1 MANDSKQEFRW
12 NPVLG
17 TDCRTLEF
25 RNVSGD
31 ELEKIVR
38 SQRLNDEAIKELADE
53 IGVLK
58 ADEKEYELDEDDKVD
73 PDKRLLEVFEYW
85 QAYQSGSDKDG
96 NDTWSIQ
103 VVETHVLQNGKI
115 IEKPQDPSKDNM
127 NLTPLEAIGKLA
139 AFESVALSDP
149 EIYEL
154 AGTADGKTAESSRAE
169 MGEEHF
175 RVFGE
180 REGLLF
186 DDEDLTPF
194 QRKNER
200 VLPLG
205 GQFEKK
211 ARKAADERWK
221 EGREQ
226 IANATVDAQ
235 SLLDSV
241 VANAPKTATIDR
253 VLQSYKAVEILDQF
267 ANNVESA
274 RRNMQSYID
283 RYEHKNQGE
292 YIENAIES
300 LVNKKTGALGVLG
313 KLKSERILRDTTE
326 FERFVK
332 EAHVACFVIHSQA
345 MLDMLSNGSFHDDKE
360 RADVEK
366 SLRSLEKDMV
376 KKATEYNLPKDTI
389 SKAQNA
395 MALPGGPKMPDLLTD
410 YFSHYTKRKD
420 AYEQRR
426 KQGHIPDAE
435 TTLPATR
442 KLSVRTPARK

>member
-1 MANDSKQEFRW
+1 M
-12 NPVLG
+12 
-17 TDCRTLEF
+17 
-25 RNVSGD
+25 
-31 ELEKIVR
+31 
-38 SQRLNDEAIKELADE
+38 
-53 IGVLK
+53 
-58 ADEKEYELDEDDKVD
+58 
-73 PDKRLLEVFEYW
+73 
-85 QAYQSGSDKDG
+85 
-96 NDTWSIQ
+96 
-103 VVETHVLQNGKI
+103 
-115 IEKPQDPSKDNM
+115 
-127 NLTPLEAIGKLA
+127 
-139 AFESVALSDP
+139 
-149 EIYEL
+149 
-154 AGTADGKTAESSRAE
+154 
-169 MGEEHF
+169 
-175 RVFGE
+175 
-180 REGLLF
+180 F

>member
-1 MANDSKQEFRW
+1 MADQKQEYRW
-12 NPVLG
+12 NPVLA

-31 ELEKIVR
+31 DLEKAVR
-38 SQRLNDEAIKELADE
+38 SQKVNQQAIKELADE

-58 ADEKEYELDEDDKVD
+58 DTPQEFELDEDDVID

-85 QAYQSGSDKDG
+85 QAFQSGSDKEG

-103 VVETHVLQNGKI
+103 VIETTVLQNGKV
-115 IEKPQDPSKDNM
+115 IETPQPPSKEHM

-139 AFESVALSDP
+139 AFESVALSDGD
-149 EIYEL
+149 IYEL
-154 AGTADGKTAESSRAE
+154 VGSTDGKTAEDLRAE
-169 MGEEHF
+169 MDTEHF
-175 RVFGE
+175 RIFGE

-194 QRKNER
+194 PRKNER

-205 GQFEKK
+205 GRFNKVDREGANK
-211 ARKAADERWK
+211 RWQ
-221 EGREQ
+221 EGRKQ
-226 IANATVDAQ
+226 IANANIDAQ

-267 ANNVESA
+267 AENVDTA
-274 RRNMQSYID
+274 KRNMQSYVE
-283 RYEHKNQGE
+283 RYHHKEQGE
-292 YIENAIES
+292 YIENAINA
-300 LVNKKTGALGVLG
+300 LVDKKTGALAILG
-313 KLKSERILRDTTE
+313 NLKSERILRDTTE

-332 EAHVACFVIHSQA
+332 EAHISCYVIHAQA
-345 MLDMLSNGSFHDDKE
+345 MLDMLSEGSFHDSKE
-360 RADVEK
+360 RTEVEK
-366 SLRSLEKDMV
+366 SLRALEKDMV
-376 KKATEYNLPKDTI
+376 KQANEYNLPKDTI

-395 MALPGGPKMPDLLTD
+395 MALPGGPKMPDLLAD
-410 YFSHYTKRKD
+410 YYGHYQKRKD
-420 AYEQRR
+420 IYEKRR

-435 TTLPATR
+435 SALPPTR
-442 KLSVRTPARK
+442 KLSVRAPR